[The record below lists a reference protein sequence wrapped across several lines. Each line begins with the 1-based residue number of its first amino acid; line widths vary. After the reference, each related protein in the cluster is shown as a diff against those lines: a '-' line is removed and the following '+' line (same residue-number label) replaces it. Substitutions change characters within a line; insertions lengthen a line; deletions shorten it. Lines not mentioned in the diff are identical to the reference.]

1 VGEPVDWRLF
11 GEAFVTLFV
20 IMDPPGT
27 VPIFLSLSSAM
38 PPGGRRKMARQAA
51 LVAISVAVQLIADAV
66 RAFVEG
72 G

>member
-1 VGEPVDWRLF
+1 
-11 GEAFVTLFV
+11 
-20 IMDPPGT
+20 MDPPGT